1 MTTWNDK
8 KAAIIA
14 ALKKDG
20 FNQNKTTGNYQKSV
34 PYEDSNRIATVYLE
48 FQPKQNE
55 SVPVRIVNPHDLEEG
70 ASDIDINKVI
80 ETTKLI
86 IKTAMNDIKDDESNT
101 QQAQHEP
108 TKQNTDKS
116 KTDNVKPVEK
126 KSNIPVPTKQKRT
139 AVAPWAKDM
148 TDAEIDRHINR
159 KKTEKA
165 LQGGKFYSAD
175 GGSQVPDAKAIQEIA
190 NDAGIDSEIIE
201 AIQTNDYVHVK
212 VRSYMGEHYTEAV
225 VHLDF
230 NIEKNLKLLEI
241 VTKNPEILDG
251 FDGSTPI
258 IKAGVDIKVGDK
270 YVNAQ
275 MHIVKTIL
283 RYMKFSMRAAT
294 TTAMSNTYKKLL
306 NQEWREKEE
315 IEMENDERATVQD
328 SIETEKDMKR

>member
-1 MTTWNDK
+1 MITWNDK
-8 KAAIIA
+8 KMAVITALEEYGYTKNKAIDTWQKTIEDSPMICVVD
-14 ALKKDG
+14 LKT
-20 FNQNKTTGNYQKSV
+20 QNKLGELMPIFMIDPENLDQ
-34 PYEDSNRIATVYLE
+34 PPSN
-48 FQPKQNE
+48 Q
-55 SVPVRIVNPHDLEEG
+55 
-70 ASDIDINKVI
+70 DINGVI
-80 ETTKLI
+80 GATRQI
-86 IKTAMNDIKDDESNT
+86 IRTAVNVVEDN
-101 QQAQHEP
+101 EP
-108 TKQNTDKS
+108 QTEPRDPVKPNTDETK
-116 KTDNVKPVEK
+116 KDNVKPEQK
-126 KSNIPVPTKQKRT
+126 QSNVPALTKQKRT
-139 AVAPWAKDM
+139 PVAPWAKNK

-212 VRSYMGEHYTEAV
+212 VRSYMGKHYTEAV

-230 NIEKNLKLLEI
+230 NIEKNLKILEI
-241 VTKNPEILDG
+241 VSKNPSILEG

-258 IKAGVDIKVGDK
+258 IKADATVKVGDK

-315 IEMENDERATVQD
+315 IEMEDDERATVQD
-328 SIETEKDMKR
+328 SIETDKAMKRQ